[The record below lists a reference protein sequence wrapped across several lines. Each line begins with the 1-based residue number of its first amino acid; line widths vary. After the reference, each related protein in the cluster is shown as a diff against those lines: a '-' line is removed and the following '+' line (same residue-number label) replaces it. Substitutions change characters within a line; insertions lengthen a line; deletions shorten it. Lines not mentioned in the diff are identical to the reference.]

1 MSGTMELTDSS
12 REEQMESSEDPGS
25 EEQADYEEMT
35 IAGDG
40 VELKR
45 SITLLNAV
53 GLIVGSVIGSG
64 IFITPR
70 KVGRE
75 AGSVALSLIVWTVS
89 GLFSTLGALCYAEFG
104 TTISRSGGDYIYILE
119 VYGKLPAFLQI
130 WIEMLVIRPASQY
143 VIALVFA
150 SYLLK
155 PFFPSSDIPDS
166 AAKLLACICLMFL
179 TFINCRSVRAATRL
193 QNFFTAT
200 KLLALTIII
209 IMGFV
214 QIFKGNSFMML
225 QQQCYYVFLCHGN
238 NASSEFPLAI
248 SE

>member
-1 MSGTMELTDSS
+1 MA
-12 REEQMESSEDPGS
+12 
-25 EEQADYEEMT
+25 EQARRAEWPTPAPNSYVLMT
-35 IAGDG
+35 DVERSGDG